1 MPCKTMQ
8 TNTIAARLAKLEAD
22 PESIDWIDRV
32 ALVTQLLDGSSRARP
47 LGAEA
52 RTLIG
57 HLATDPKWEVRKAV
71 AANLHRL
78 HENDFAGLA
87 AKLTNDDNAYVKA
100 AADRAMT
107 QRRKGHS
114 AATKRARGLDQNEKD
129 LRTLE
134 RKYGVE
140 ASSVVRDMAQRMY
153 EGLVGASVHEMRSVI
168 TAMKTNIE
176 NLQRAEAS
184 ESHEVAQKLCPRLSR
199 SVAFLERLLSD
210 MRDYTQASPRKRGT
224 ERVIDLVVEA
234 GEMVQAEFQ
243 ATGRDFSPVTI
254 EGNIPDEIVCRVARD
269 RMILALRN
277 LIKNAY
283 DAFMIDV
290 ATFSPG
296 TIRMGATEEENGIL
310 ITIRDDG
317 MGLNEQELE
326 DVRQFVPGKSSKD
339 NLGTGFGLP
348 IARKTIRDHGG
359 DLRIESKEDEGTEV
373 SVWLPA
379 DTKHNP

>member
-1 MPCKTMQ
+1 MQ
-8 TNTIAARLAKLEAD
+8 TKTIADRLAKLEAD
-22 PESIDWIDRV
+22 PESIDWTDRV
-32 ALVTQLLDGSSRARP
+32 ALVDQLLDGSSRARP

-52 RTLIG
+52 RALIG
-57 HLATDPKWEVRKAV
+57 HLAADPKWEVRKAV
-71 AANLHRL
+71 ATNLHRL
-78 HENDFAGLA
+78 HENDFATLA
-87 AKLTNDDNAYVKA
+87 AKLTNDDNAYVKT
-100 AADRAMT
+100 AADRAMA

-114 AATKRARGLDQNEKD
+114 TASKRTRGLDRNERELKA
-129 LRTLE
+129 LE
-134 RKYGVE
+134 RKHGIE
-140 ASSVVRDMAQRMY
+140 AAATVRDMAQRMY

-168 TAMKTNIE
+168 TAMKANIE

-184 ESHEVAQKLCPRLSR
+184 ESHEVAQKLCPRLTR
-199 SVAFLERLLSD
+199 SVSFLERLLDD
-210 MRDYTQASPRKRGT
+210 MRAYTQSSPRQRAT

-234 GEMVQAEFQ
+234 GEMVQAEFH
-243 ATGRDFSPVTI
+243 ATGRDYSPVKV
-254 EGNIPDEIVCRVARD
+254 EGRIPDQIVCRVARD
-269 RMILALRN
+269 RMVLALRN

-290 ATFSPG
+290 ASFSPG
-296 TIRMGATEEENGIL
+296 TIRMEAIEDETGIL

-317 MGLNEQELE
+317 MGLSEQELA